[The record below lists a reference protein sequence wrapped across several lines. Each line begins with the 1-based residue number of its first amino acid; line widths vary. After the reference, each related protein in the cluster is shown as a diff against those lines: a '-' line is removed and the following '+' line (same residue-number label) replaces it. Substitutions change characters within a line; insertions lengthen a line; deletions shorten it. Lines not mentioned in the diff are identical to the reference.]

1 MSRFQKSDLPVT
13 ETAFVY
19 FASGQIPQIEE
30 STLPASKNEVLSAFV
45 SYFIEQPEAFYQIA
59 GLISFSD
66 TTFKDSV
73 LMYLAV
79 MAANLLLIENFVVGY
94 CFRMTADAP
103 GIYVMLLWQMMTD
116 TGILCEIPKCHT
128 YLNAL

>member
-1 MSRFQKSDLPVT
+1 LSRFQKSDLPVT

-30 STLPASKNEVLSAFV
+30 STLPASKDEVLSAFV

-79 MAANLLLIENFVVGY
+79 MAANLF
-94 CFRMTADAP
+94 
-103 GIYVMLLWQMMTD
+103 
-116 TGILCEIPKCHT
+116 
-128 YLNAL
+128 